1 MCRSLE
7 RFNLEVAS
15 SFTSDVNQSLAL
27 LSRVSLF
34 RLVAES
40 YGCDMIMVYKATP
53 RTVAPF
59 D

>member
-1 MCRSLE
+1 MIKLHLE
-7 RFNLEVAS
+7 ETVKSTHAPLKAKEKA
-15 SFTSDVNQSLAL
+15 TYTK
-27 LSRVSLF
+27 
-34 RLVAES
+34 S